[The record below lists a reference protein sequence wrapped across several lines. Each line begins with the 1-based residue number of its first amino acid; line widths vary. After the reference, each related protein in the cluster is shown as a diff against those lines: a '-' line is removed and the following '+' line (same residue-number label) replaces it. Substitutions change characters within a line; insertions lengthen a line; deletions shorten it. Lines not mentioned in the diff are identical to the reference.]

1 MSAPTDPGRGA
12 AASGPLARLTQA
24 LRRRPAVRG
33 GEPVLLPLAERVYP
47 PYVVRVEK
55 LTWERAL
62 LTLRVSVQQTGPWI
76 PLAPE
81 EGQDPFAPVEFRL
94 VDGRRRLPVP
104 YTDLG
109 DGLYDLT
116 INVPTFLARQA
127 IPNGTWRVV
136 LFAHGERT
144 APATF
149 DGAALAEL
157 DDAARVFLY
166 EGNRSVV
173 TASFGIAENAV
184 DLERLDFLMRTYHLF
199 RERAKPKKRRP
210 FKRVKTLLLGD
221 RAKQRYAGWIHGAIT
236 RTVGVKPGRI
246 LFASDQRLSIEGNL
260 LRVQERLRERG
271 LADRFDMK
279 YSFRLPRSGGWGTT
293 IRILYL
299 LATSEIVLLDDY
311 FGILKSITLNPRTRV
326 IQLWHAGSG
335 FKSVGYSRFGNLG
348 SPKLWHPHRQYTY
361 AITGS
366 EHLRHVYA
374 EAFGIEEAAVI
385 PTGLPR
391 VDWFLD
397 PVRRDDFLQRFAADF
412 PQIAGKRVVLFA
424 PTFRG
429 RSIYTAFY
437 DYEQIDWAGLADVC
451 GDDTVV
457 LFRMHHFVKE
467 PIEIPEQYR
476 DRFFDF
482 THYRDGLNLLHAV
495 DVLITDYSSII
506 YEFSLLDRPMLFFA
520 PDRVNYAATRGFHRD
535 YAETAPGRVASTFDE
550 VLDALRT
557 GEFEQEKVAAFRAQN
572 FDRVDTGAAD
582 RVIDWLIL
590 GRPET
595 EASSAAAATEE
606 QTDVDTE
613 SSETDIPE
621 EEIA

>member
-1 MSAPTDPGRGA
+1 MTDVPVPTASDPLID
-12 AASGPLARLTQA
+12 PL
-24 LRRRPAVRG
+24 
-33 GEPVLLPLAERVYP
+33 EPFVIEKVDP
-47 PYVVRVEK
+47 PFDVTVDA
-55 LTWERAL
+55 LTWERAQ
-62 LTLRVSVQQTGPWI
+62 LTIRLSVAQTDAWTP
-76 PLAPE
+76 PELA
-81 EGQDPFAPVEFRL
+81 EGDLPSPPVDFRL
-94 VDGRRRLPVP
+94 IDGKRRIPVP
-104 YTDLG
+104 FVAVG
-109 DGLYDLT
+109 DGAYELHVD
-116 INVPTFLARQA
+116 VPTFRNRQA
-127 IPNGTWRVV
+127 IPNGTWRIVM
-136 LFAHGERT
+136 FADGVRV
-144 APATF
+144 APARF
-149 DGAALAEL
+149 DGNSLLEL
-157 DDAARVFLY
+157 DEGSRVFLY
-166 EGNRSVV
+166 DGNRAV
-173 TASFGIAENAV
+173 TTVSFGIAENSV
-184 DLERLDFLMRTYHLF
+184 DLERLDFLMRSYHLF
-199 RERAKPKKRRP
+199 RSRPKPKKFRP
-210 FKRVKTLLLGD
+210 IKRLNKLLVGD
-221 RAKQRYAGWIHGAIT
+221 RSKQKYAGLIYQAIT

-246 LFASDQRLSIEGNL
+246 LFASDQRLRIEGNL
-260 LRVQERLRERG
+260 RRVQERIVERG
-271 LADRFDMK
+271 LQDHFDMK

-293 IRILYL
+293 LRIIYL

-311 FGILKSITLNPRTRV
+311 FGILKSLRMDPRTKV

-348 SPKLWHPHRQYTY
+348 SPKLWHPHRQYTF

-374 EAFGIEEAAVI
+374 EAFGIEEDAVI

-397 PVRRDDFLQRFAADF
+397 PQRREEFLEMFAAEH

-437 DYEQIDWAGLADVC
+437 DYSQIDFDALYDVC

-457 LFRMHHFVKE
+457 LFRMHHFVKN
-467 PIEIPEQYR
+467 PIEIPEEYR

-482 THYRDGLNLLHAV
+482 THYPDGLNLLHAT

-535 YAETAPGRVASTFDE
+535 YAETAPGRVADTFDD

-557 GEFEQEKVAAFRAQN
+557 GEFEQEKVAEFRRLN

-590 GRPET
+590 GTPGT
-595 EASSAAAATEE
+595 ERITESPVPTEKAAADAA
-606 QTDVDTE
+606 D
-613 SSETDIPE
+613 SSEKDVPE

>member
-1 MSAPTDPGRGA
+1 MTDAAVP
-12 AASGPLARLTQA
+12 AAS
-24 LRRRPAVRG
+24 V
-33 GEPVLLPLAERVYP
+33 EPVEAEQ
-47 PYVVRVEK
+47 VVRPRPPFDVTVDS
-55 LTWERAL
+55 LSWERAK
-62 LTLRVSVQQTGPWI
+62 LTIRLSVEQVGPWTPLEPEWGEI
-76 PLAPE
+76 PP
-81 EGQDPFAPVEFRL
+81 PPVDFRL
-94 VDGRRRLPVP
+94 IDGKRRIPVP
-104 YTDLG
+104 FTEVAPGSFELHVD
-109 DGLYDLT
+109 
-116 INVPTFLARQA
+116 VPTFRNRQA
-127 IPNGTWRVV
+127 IPNGTWRIVM
-136 LFAHGERT
+136 FAHGERV
-144 APATF
+144 APARF
-149 DGAALAEL
+149 DGRSLREL
-157 DDAARVFLY
+157 DEGSRVFLY
-166 EGNRSVV
+166 DGNRAV
-173 TASFGIAENAV
+173 TTVSFGIAENSV
-184 DLERLDFLMRTYHLF
+184 DLERLDFLMRSYHLF
-199 RERAKPKKRRP
+199 RSRPKPKKFRP
-210 FKRVKTLLLGD
+210 IKRLKALLLG
-221 RAKQRYAGWIHGAIT
+221 APSKQRYAGLIYQIIT

-246 LFASDQRLSIEGNL
+246 LFASDQRVRIEGNL
-260 LRVQERLRERG
+260 RRVQERIVERG
-271 LADRFDMK
+271 LQDRFDMK

-293 IRILYL
+293 LRIIYL

-311 FGILKSITLNPRTRV
+311 FGILKSLRMDPRTKV

-348 SPKLWHPHRQYTY
+348 SPKLWHPHRQYTF

-397 PVRRDDFLQRFAADF
+397 PQRRDQFLEDFAAEY
-412 PQIAGKRVVLFA
+412 PQIAGKKVVLFA

-437 DYEQIDWAGLADVC
+437 DYSQIDFDALYDAC

-457 LFRMHHFVKE
+457 LFRMHHFVKN

-482 THYRDGLNLLHAV
+482 THYPDGLNLLHAT

-535 YAETAPGRVASTFDE
+535 YGETAPGRVADTFDD
-550 VLDALRT
+550 VIDALRT
-557 GEFEQEKVAAFRAQN
+557 GEFEQEKVAEFRRLN

-582 RVIDWLIL
+582 RVIDWLII
-590 GRPET
+590 GNPDT
-595 EASSAAAATEE
+595 EKITESPVPTAQSSSNTA
-606 QTDVDTE
+606 E
-613 SSETDIPE
+613 SSEKDVPE

>member
-1 MSAPTDPGRGA
+1 MTDA
-12 AASGPLARLTQA
+12 AVPPASVVPVSEAEIIRPL
-24 LRRRPAVRG
+24 
-33 GEPVLLPLAERVYP
+33 P
-47 PYVVRVEK
+47 PFDVTVDE
-55 LTWERAL
+55 LSWERAK
-62 LTLRVSVQQTGPWI
+62 LTIRLSVVQVGDWT
-76 PLAPE
+76 PLPPE
-81 EGQDPFAPVEFRL
+81 RGEVPPPAVDFRL
-94 VDGRRRLPVP
+94 IDGKRRIPVP
-104 YTDLG
+104 FTAVGPGSFELHVD
-109 DGLYDLT
+109 
-116 INVPTFLARQA
+116 VPTFRDRQA
-127 IPNGTWRVV
+127 IPNGTWRIVM
-136 LFAHGERT
+136 FAHGERV
-144 APATF
+144 APARF
-149 DGAALAEL
+149 DGRSLLEL
-157 DDAARVFLY
+157 DEGSRVFLY
-166 EGNRSVV
+166 DGNRAV
-173 TASFGIAENAV
+173 TTVSFGIAENAV
-184 DLERLDFLMRTYHLF
+184 DLERLDFLMRSYHLF
-199 RERAKPKKRRP
+199 RSRPKPKKFRP
-210 FKRVKTLLLGD
+210 MKRLKAFFLGAP
-221 RAKQRYAGWIHGAIT
+221 AKQRYAGLIYQLIT

-246 LFASDQRLSIEGNL
+246 LFASDQRLRIEGNL
-260 LRVQERLRERG
+260 RRVQERIVERG
-271 LADRFDMK
+271 LQDRFDMK

-293 IRILYL
+293 LRIIYL

-311 FGILKSITLNPRTRV
+311 FGILKSLRMDPRTKV

-348 SPKLWHPHRQYTY
+348 SPKLWHPHRQYTF

-397 PVRRDDFLQRFAADF
+397 TTLRDRFLTTFATEY
-412 PQIAGKRVVLFA
+412 PQIAGKKVVLFA

-437 DYEQIDWAGLADVC
+437 DYSQIDFDALYEVC

-457 LFRMHHFVKE
+457 LFRMHHFVKN
-467 PIEIPEQYR
+467 PIEIPEQYQ

-482 THYRDGLNLLHAV
+482 THYPDGLNLLHAT

-520 PDRVNYAATRGFHRD
+520 PDKVNYAATRGFHRD
-535 YAETAPGRVASTFDE
+535 YDETAPGRVADTFDD
-550 VLDALRT
+550 VIDALRT
-557 GEFEQEKVAAFRAQN
+557 GEFEQEKVAEFRRLN

-590 GRPET
+590 GNPDT
-595 EASSAAAATEE
+595 EKITESPVPTE
-606 QTDVDTE
+606 RSDANTTE
-613 SSETDIPE
+613 SSEKDVPE